1 MKYIVILFIGL
12 LVNLSQAAVWVSKTY
27 STVTIKDKIK
37 LPDGSIYS
45 NFEQTGQGTSNLGKY
60 VISNCISLVYLFL

>member
-1 MKYIVILFIGL
+1 MKYIVILFIGF

-45 NFEQTGQGTSNLGKY
+45 NFEQTGQGK
-60 VISNCISLVYLFL
+60 